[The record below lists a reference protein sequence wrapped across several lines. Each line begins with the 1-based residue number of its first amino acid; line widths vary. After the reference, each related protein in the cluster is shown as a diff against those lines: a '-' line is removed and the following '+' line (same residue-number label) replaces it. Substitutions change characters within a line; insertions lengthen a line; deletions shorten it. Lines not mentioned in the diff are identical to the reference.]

1 MGLWV
6 KTTVELN
13 DDLLLRARQVA
24 ASEGITLKVI
34 FEEGLRLSLSQRNRA
49 KTNRKRVRLPVSKAS
64 GGVLPGVD
72 LTDSASLED
81 LMNE

>member
-6 KTTVELN
+6 KTTVEVN
-13 DDLLLRARQVA
+13 DDLLLRAKRVA
-24 ASEGITLKVI
+24 ASEGVTLKVI
-34 FEEGLRLSLSQRNRA
+34 FEEGLRLTLLQRSRV
-49 KTNRKRVRLPVSKAS
+49 KKKQKRVHLPVSKAS

-72 LTDSASLED
+72 LTDSAGLED